1 MFQKE
6 KPKVLCKSDTSLG
19 MLQSRM
25 LQYAGRDV
33 GTEIC
38 ILLLLYGDS
47 LSNCLL
53 CVQRC

>member
-1 MFQKE
+1 VFQKE